1 MTLYVPGTL
10 RCPLCLPLHY
20 KTHIMKIA
28 KMLVEILAA
37 AGVKQ
42 LHGLVGDS
50 ANAIANEIRETKTLR
65 WNHYRHEEAAAFAA
79 GAEAQLTG
87 ELAVCIGSCGPGN
100 MHLING
106 LYDAHRSYAPVLAI
120 ATHIPS
126 TEIGTGYF
134 QETDPKHLFKDCSHY
149 CELISSGDQMPR
161 VLQIAMQHAIGR
173 GGVAVI
179 VLSGD
184 IALKEVEFPKLRHN
198 LLTQQP
204 VIRPG
209 DTELAALAGLI
220 NQHDKITLLCGSG
233 CRDAHD
239 EIMALCARVKSPT
252 VIALRG
258 KQYVEYD
265 NPYDVGLTG
274 LIGYHSGYRA
284 MEKCEVL
291 LMLGTDFPY
300 KDFYPSDA
308 TIVQLDIR
316 AENLGRRA
324 AVHMGLVGHVRETI
338 KTLLPLLE
346 EKTDDTH
353 LQHCRKDYL
362 HSREALDKKAAADRS
377 KTVVFP
383 EYVAAELSRQVADN
397 AIFTCDVGTP
407 TVWAARHLQMRKG
420 MNLLGSFNHG
430 SMANAMPQ
438 AIGAQFTY
446 PDRQVISLS
455 GDGGFSMLMG
465 DILTIRHY
473 NLPVKIVVFNNG
485 ILGFVALEMK
495 VQGYPPYATDL
506 DNPDFALMAE
516 SMGIKGIAVRSPDRV
531 APAIAEALAHKGPV
545 LLDMYVNPSELSMP
559 PTITLE
565 EAKGFSLYMY
575 RQIMDGGLGEI
586 VQTVKTNFLT

>member
-1 MTLYVPGTL
+1 LVWALSDLIYHKRM
-10 RCPLCLPLHY
+10 
-20 KTHIMKIA
+20 IMKIA
-28 KMLVEILAA
+28 KMFVETLAA
-37 AGVKQ
+37 AGVTQ
-42 LHGLVGDS
+42 LHGIVGDS
-50 ANAIANEIRETKTLR
+50 ANAIANEIRKAGTLR

-87 ELAVCIGSCGPGN
+87 RLAVCIGSCGPGN

-134 QETDPKHLFKDCSHY
+134 QETDPKQLFKDCSHY

-161 VLQIAMQHAIGR
+161 VLQIAMQHAVGR
-173 GGVAVI
+173 GGVAVV

-184 IALKEVEFPKLRHN
+184 IAVKEVELPKLRHN

-204 VIRPG
+204 VIRPA
-209 DTELAALAGLI
+209 DSELAALADLI

-239 EIMALCARVKSPT
+239 EVMALCAKAKSPT

-258 KQYVEYD
+258 KQYMEYD
-265 NPYDVGLTG
+265 NPYDVGITG
-274 LIGYHSGYRA
+274 LIGFHSGYRA
-284 MEKCEVL
+284 MERCEVL

-308 TIVQLDIR
+308 KIVQIDLR

-338 KTLLPLLE
+338 KALLPLLD
-346 EKTDDTH
+346 EKTDDAH
-353 LQHCRKDYL
+353 LQHCRKDYI
-362 HSREALDKKAAADRS
+362 RVRADLDKKAAANRS
-377 KTVVFP
+377 NTVVYP

-438 AIGAQFTY
+438 AIGAQFAY

-465 DILTIRHY
+465 DILTIRQY
-473 NLPVKIVVFNNG
+473 DLPVKIVVFNNG

-495 VQGYPPYATDL
+495 EQGYPPYATDL
-506 DNPDFALMAE
+506 NNPDFALMAE
-516 SMGIKGIAVRSPDRV
+516 SMGIKGISVRTPDKI

-559 PTITLE
+559 PIVTLE

-575 RQIMDGGLGEI
+575 RQIMDGNLGE
-586 VQTVKTNFLT
+586 VVETVKTNFLK

>member
-1 MTLYVPGTL
+1 
-10 RCPLCLPLHY
+10 
-20 KTHIMKIA
+20 MKIA
-28 KMLVEILAA
+28 KMLVETLVA
-37 AGVKQ
+37 AGVEQ
-42 LHGLVGDS
+42 IHGLVGDS
-50 ANAIANEIRETKTLR
+50 ANAIANEIREAKTIR

-79 GAEAQLTG
+79 SAEAQLTG
-87 ELAVCIGSCGPGN
+87 KLAVCIASCGPGN

-134 QETDPKHLFKDCSHY
+134 QETDPKQIFKDCSHY

-173 GGVAVI
+173 SGVAVI

-184 IALKEVEFPKLRHN
+184 VAIKEVEFPKLRHN

-204 VIRPG
+204 VIRPA
-209 DTELAALAGLI
+209 DSELATLAELI
-220 NQHDKITLLCGSG
+220 NKNDKITLLCGSG

-239 EIMALCARVKSPT
+239 EIMALCAKTQAPT

-284 MEKCEVL
+284 MEKCDLL

-300 KDFYPSDA
+300 KDFYPSNA
-308 TIVQLDIR
+308 KIIQLDIR
-316 AENLGRRA
+316 AENLGRRT
-324 AVHMGLVGHVRETI
+324 AVDMGLVGHFKETI
-338 KTLLPLLE
+338 KALLPLLK
-346 EKTDDTH
+346 EKTDDSH
-353 LQHCRKDYL
+353 LQHCRKDYINV
-362 HSREALDKKAAADRS
+362 RAGLDKKAAADRS
-377 KTVVFP
+377 KTTVYP
-383 EYVAAELSRQVADN
+383 EYVAAELSRQVKDN

-407 TVWAARHLQMRKG
+407 TVWAARYLQARKG
-420 MNLLGSFNHG
+420 MNVLGSFNHG
-430 SMANAMPQ
+430 SMANAMPM

-455 GDGGFSMLMG
+455 GDGGFAMLMG
-465 DILTIRHY
+465 DILTIRQY
-473 NLPVKIVVFNNG
+473 KLPVKIVVFNNG

-495 VQGYPPYATDL
+495 VQGYPPFVTDL

-516 SMGIKGIAVRSPDRV
+516 SMGIKGIAVRTPDRV
-531 APAIAEALAHKGPV
+531 APAIAEALAHNGPV
-545 LLDMYVNPSELSMP
+545 LLDMYVSPSELSMP

-565 EAKGFSLYMY
+565 EAKGFSLYMF
-575 RQIMDGGLGEI
+575 RQIMDGNLGE
-586 VQTVKTNFLT
+586 VVDTVKSNFLK